1 MENFAHS
8 ETCTNLMRA
17 FAGESQA
24 RNRYTFAAAAAQKQ
38 KQQLLAQTFTF
49 TADQERAHAEVFWGL
64 LKECSGDSIEIAGG
78 YPVQTSE
85 DLLVQLKEAVHNET
99 EEADD
104 VYPAFAKTAEKEGF
118 ARVAEVFKA
127 IAKVEQIHAA
137 RFQRFEDLLRAGK
150 LHHSDAQSGW
160 ICLNCGHLHYGT
172 DAPKACPVCSHDQG
186 YFIRADLTPFKG

>member
-8 ETCTNLMRA
+8 ETCKNLMRA

-85 DLLVQLKEAVHNET
+85 
-99 EEADD
+99 
-104 VYPAFAKTAEKEGF
+104 TAEKEGF